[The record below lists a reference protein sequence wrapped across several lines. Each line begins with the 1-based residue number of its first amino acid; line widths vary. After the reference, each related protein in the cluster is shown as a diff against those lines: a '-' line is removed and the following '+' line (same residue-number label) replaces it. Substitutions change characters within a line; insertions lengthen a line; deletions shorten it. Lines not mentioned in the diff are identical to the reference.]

1 MRSYGVSKI
10 VWYGRISNGNAN
22 LYLSKG
28 ALQAAKSVGCIGTF
42 YYGLSQAYAGNYFG
56 AVKSFL
62 SSVNWAI
69 KITNTQ
75 NGRVYMMRGFW
86 YAGSYAQ

>member
-28 ALQAAKSVGCIGTF
+28 ALQAAKSVGFIGTF
-42 YYGLSQAYAGNYFG
+42 YYPE
-56 AVKSFL
+56 
-62 SSVNWAI
+62 
-69 KITNTQ
+69 
-75 NGRVYMMRGFW
+75 
-86 YAGSYAQ
+86 

>member
-1 MRSYGVSKI
+1 MVEL
-10 VWYGRISNGNAN
+10 VMVMPISI
-22 LYLSKG
+22 YQKG
-28 ALQAAKSVGCIGTF
+28 HSKSVGFIGTF
-42 YYGLSQAYAGNYFG
+42 YYGLFQAYAGNYFG

-62 SSVNWAI
+62 SSVNWEI

-86 YAGSYAQ
+86 YVGSYTQ